1 VPVLKSLL
9 VIAAGVVLGCAGRGN
24 PLPGAAA
31 GSATGDSSGPAADLA
46 QRPAVAFLGTSLTAG
61 LGLDP
66 AQAYPAL
73 IQQKLDSAG
82 LPFRVINAGESGS
95 TSAGGL
101 RRLDWLL
108 QQPVRILVI
117 ELGAN
122 DALRGQDLEATR
134 RNLQAIVDRARAA
147 YPDIEIV
154 IAGMQAPPNLGEE
167 YTRRFRDLFPE
178 LARRNRAELIPF
190 LLEGVAAVP
199 RLNQADGIH
208 PTAEGQRLVAE
219 NVWRVLR
226 PIAVRVAE
234 RARRASP

>member
-1 VPVLKSLL
+1 
-9 VIAAGVVLGCAGRGN
+9 VV
-24 PLPGAAA
+24 
-31 GSATGDSSGPAADLA
+31 
-46 QRPAVAFLGTSLTAG
+46 FLGTSLTAG

-66 AQAYPAL
+66 AEAYPAL
-73 IQQKLDSAG
+73 IQQKLDAAG
-82 LPFRVINAGESGS
+82 LPFRVVNAGESGS

-134 RNLQAIVDRARAA
+134 RNLQAIMDRARAA

-154 IAGMQAPPNLGEE
+154 IAGMQAPPNLGES
-167 YTRRFRDLFPE
+167 YTRQFRDLFPE
-178 LARRNRAELIPF
+178 LARRNRAALIPF

-208 PTAEGQRLVAE
+208 PTAEGQRIIAE

-226 PIAVRVAE
+226 PVAE
-234 RARRASP
+234 RAAGRTVHPSP

>member
-1 VPVLKSLL
+1 MV
-9 VIAAGVVLGCAGRGN
+9 AAGVMVGCAERGH

-31 GSATGDSSGPAADLA
+31 GSGTGDSSEPAADLA
-46 QRPAVAFLGTSLTAG
+46 RRPAVVFLGTSLTAG

-101 RRLDWLL
+101 ARLDWLL
-108 QQPVRILVI
+108 QQPVRVLVI

-122 DALRGQDLEATR
+122 DALRGQDLQATR

-154 IAGMQAPPNLGEE
+154 IAGMQAPPNLGES
-167 YTRRFRDLFPE
+167 YTRQFRDLFPE
-178 LARRNRAELIPF
+178 LARRNRAALIPF

-199 RLNQADGIH
+199 GLNQADGIH
-208 PTAEGQRLVAE
+208 PTAEGQRIIAE
-219 NVWRVLR
+219 NVWRVLG
-226 PIAVRVAE
+226 PVAA
-234 RARRASP
+234 RAAGRTVHPSP